1 MEVLA
6 NERKSYLWIIVI
18 SVLIPVV
25 VALLLFM
32 PTRLNLGAD
41 FVYFLPHLNGVINT
55 ATSIALL
62 AGYFFIG
69 KKNIALHRASM
80 STAFILG
87 SIFLVSYVVYHAS
100 AESTIF
106 GGEGIIRGVYYF
118 LLITHIILAAVVVP
132 FVLFAFYFALSG
144 KIDKHK
150 KIVKYTF
157 PIWLYVSVTGVIV
170 YLMISPYYNF

>member
-6 NERKSYLWIIVI
+6 NERKSYLWIMVI

-62 AGYFFIG
+62 AGYFFIDR
-69 KKNIALHRASM
+69 KKIALHRASM

-100 AESTIF
+100 AESTTF
-106 GGEGIIRGVYYF
+106 GGEGIIRSVYYF